1 MKTKKTD
8 QTKEQIKKM
17 LFQLGANLTG
27 MIDKEK
33 LKEQYEKDPNQKE
46 MYRTQQLVL
55 EAQNNM
61 VDIIYKLIDAEIY
74 KDSVVKR

>member
-17 LFQLGANLTG
+17 LFQLGANLIG

-33 LKEQYEKDPNQKE
+33 LKEQYEKDANQKE

-55 EAQNNM
+55 ESQKSM
-61 VDIIYKLIDAEIY
+61 VDIIYKLIDDEIY
-74 KDSVVKR
+74 KDAVVKR

>member
-27 MIDKEK
+27 MIDKQK

-46 MYRTQQLVL
+46 MYKTQQLVF
-55 EAQNNM
+55 ESQKSM
-61 VDIIYKLIDAEIY
+61 VDIIYKLVDGEFY
-74 KDSVVKR
+74 KKSK